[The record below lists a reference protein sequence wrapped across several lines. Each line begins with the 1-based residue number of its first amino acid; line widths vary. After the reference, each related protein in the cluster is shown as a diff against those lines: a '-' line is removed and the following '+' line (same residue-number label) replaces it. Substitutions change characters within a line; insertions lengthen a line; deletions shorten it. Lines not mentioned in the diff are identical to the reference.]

1 MPKKDGFHRHASGA
15 SDASESRC
23 VRVRK
28 RWRVIHFGGFSPGK
42 GLCCALF
49 IYDIGW
55 SIDLDSAE
63 RRITAMTQ
71 RGRIRHKRRS
81 PPYFDYRPAPV
92 RVIQEGDSFPV
103 GEFQT
108 TPSAEVVLYDFGALS
123 VTYSIPFEGPFH
135 RVRALSEL
143 LYENAVLLTDSR
155 RRVEGLLAVIE
166 GAVERPNISS
176 FIEDYQIYH
185 IAAEAVPK
193 IDELSTTYAHDI
205 AQILR
210 SESVELSEQEVREAV
225 STRLSFGRDDAAI
238 IDWNAALLVGDDMDD
253 VHAVL
258 EFANV
263 ELLEMRYLDQQLDDA
278 LDQAYDALSR
288 GMGRRLRLPGSF
300 ESDLQRVAQM
310 QVDSAIL
317 FERVTNTLKLLGDQY
332 LARVY
337 RMASQR
343 LHLEAWD
350 ASILRKLQTQNS
362 IYGKLAD
369 RAATRRMEV
378 LEWIIIVLIALSI
391 VLSFFPG
398 MGR

>member
-1 MPKKDGFHRHASGA
+1 MTQS
-15 SDASESRC
+15 
-23 VRVRK
+23 
-28 RWRVIHFGGFSPGK
+28 GGFTPGK
-42 GLCCALF
+42 GLCSALF
-49 IYDIGW
+49 VYDIGW
-55 SIDLDSAE
+55 SIDLDSVE

-71 RGRIRHKRRS
+71 RGRMRHKRRS
-81 PPYFDYRPAPV
+81 PPYFDYRPAPI
-92 RVIQEGDSFPV
+92 RVILDADSLAV

-155 RRVEGLLAVIE
+155 RRVEVLLTAIE
-166 GAVERPNISS
+166 GAVERPSTS
-176 FIEDYQIYH
+176 TFIEDYQIFH
-185 IAAEAVPK
+185 IGSEAVPNV
-193 IDELSTTYAHDI
+193 DDLSTTYAHDI

-210 SESVELSEQEVREAV
+210 SESVKLSEQEVREAV
-225 STRLSFGRDDAAI
+225 STRLSFGPDDAAI
-238 IDWNAALLVGDDMDD
+238 IDWNAALLVGNDMDD

-278 LDQAYDALSR
+278 LDQAYDVLSR
-288 GMGRRLRLPGSF
+288 GIGRRLRLPGSF
-300 ESDLQRVAQM
+300 ESDLQRVAQL

-317 FERVTNTLKLLGDQY
+317 FERVTNTLKLRGDQY

-350 ASILRKLQTQNS
+350 ASILRKLQTLNS

-398 MGR
+398 TER